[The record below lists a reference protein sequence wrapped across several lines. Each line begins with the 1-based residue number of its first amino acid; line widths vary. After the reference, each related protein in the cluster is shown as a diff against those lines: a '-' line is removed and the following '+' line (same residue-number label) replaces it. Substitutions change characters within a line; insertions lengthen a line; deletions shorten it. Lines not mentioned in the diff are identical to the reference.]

1 VVGPPGKPL
10 EVQIRSREM
19 HRRAEFGIAA
29 HWGYKENASAS
40 DVAWLQ
46 RIVDWQSETSD
57 PAEFME
63 SLKLDLESDEV
74 YVFTPKGDVI
84 SLPVGSTPIDFAYA
98 VHTEVGHRCIGAKVN
113 GRLVSLDVVLHSGDA
128 VEVFTA
134 KVPSAGPSRDWLQI
148 VASPRARNKIRQW
161 FSRERREDAIEN
173 GREEL
178 TKAIR
183 REGLPVQKVASS
195 HVLVKL
201 AETMNYADLEA
212 LHAAIGDG
220 HVSAKSVGQRL
231 ARELRGGEHEVQLP
245 TTARQPHRRR
255 QTAGVFVEGFDDMM
269 VRLSK
274 CCTPVPGDEILGY
287 VTRGRGVSVHRADCT
302 NAANL
307 LASGGGRLIEV
318 EWDRD
323 RTGFFVCSVEVKA
336 LDRTRLL
343 TDVTR
348 VLSEHHVNILASS
361 TQTKR
366 DASSRMRFDFELADP
381 AHLDSL
387 LSALKRVDSVYD
399 AYRVLPGKG

>member
-1 VVGPPGKPL
+1 
-10 EVQIRSREM
+10 
-19 HRRAEFGIAA
+19 
-29 HWGYKENASAS
+29 
-40 DVAWLQ
+40 
-46 RIVDWQSETSD
+46 
-57 PAEFME
+57 
-63 SLKLDLESDEV
+63 
-74 YVFTPKGDVI
+74 
-84 SLPVGSTPIDFAYA
+84 
-98 VHTEVGHRCIGAKVN
+98 
-113 GRLVSLDVVLHSGDA
+113 
-128 VEVFTA
+128 
-134 KVPSAGPSRDWLQI
+134 
-148 VASPRARNKIRQW
+148 
-161 FSRERREDAIEN
+161 
-173 GREEL
+173 
-178 TKAIR
+178 
-183 REGLPVQKVASS
+183 
-195 HVLVKL
+195 
-201 AETMNYADLEA
+201 
-212 LHAAIGDG
+212 
-220 HVSAKSVGQRL
+220 
-231 ARELRGGEHEVQLP
+231 
-245 TTARQPHRRR
+245 
-255 QTAGVFVEGFDDMM
+255 VFVEGFDDMM